1 MLSAEHGEARR
12 EAAWIL
18 AKTMFFARMPT
29 LEFVNL
35 KVNLL

>member
-1 MLSAEHGEARR
+1 MKCSNAEHGEARR

-29 LEFVNL
+29 LKFV
-35 KVNLL
+35 KFQS